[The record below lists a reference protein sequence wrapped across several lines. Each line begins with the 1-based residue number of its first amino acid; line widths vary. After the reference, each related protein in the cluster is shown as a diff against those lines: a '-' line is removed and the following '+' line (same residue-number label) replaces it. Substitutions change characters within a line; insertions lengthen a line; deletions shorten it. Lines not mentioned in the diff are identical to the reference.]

1 MLQVMRTIAEPEAH
15 ATPTAAVDAI
25 VTEVAAWVAELRCA
39 SMGRLVQGHVSMSQ
53 MHVLWLLQHHG
64 EMAMSKLAV
73 LLDVSL
79 SNATGIIDRME
90 ERGLVE
96 RIRVPNDRRVVLV
109 RPAEAGREAISMT
122 ESSKRDRM
130 RAVIGRLPASERP
143 IVLEALRSLRR
154 ALSAEV
160 ETAGGTGAVHQHHF
174 AEQAS

>member
-1 MLQVMRTIAEPEAH
+1 MRTIPGPANP
-15 ATPTAAVDAI
+15 AAVADVDAI
-25 VTEVAAWVAELRCA
+25 VTEVAAWVGELRCA
-39 SMGRLVQGHVSMSQ
+39 SMGRLVQGHMSMSH

-64 EMAMSKLAV
+64 EMPMSKLAV
-73 LLDVSL
+73 LLDVSV

-96 RIRVPNDRRVVLV
+96 RVRVPDDRRVVLV
-109 RPAEAGREAISMT
+109 RPAEAGRQAISMT
-122 ESSKRDRM
+122 ESSKRDSL
-130 RAVIGRLPASERP
+130 RAVIRRLPATERP

-160 ETAGGTGAVHQHHF
+160 ETSPMPAHLHHF